1 MLPHL
6 CSLGGLELLQVL
18 KTQACSSVSGQWC
31 FSILPVLPVVGR
43 GRVTQLPT
51 SEDLALAQTPGKSVK
66 GILSL
71 WGGYVEKSA
80 PSLTL
85 QSDVC
90 VSP

>member
-31 FSILPVLPVVGR
+31 FSILPVLPVCVCVSFLEEVGR

-66 GILSL
+66 GILSS
-71 WGGYVEKSA
+71 WGA
-80 PSLTL
+80 MWRSLL
-85 QSDVC
+85 H
-90 VSP
+90 P